1 MGYGGLDIEA
11 ISGILGSISIACWVV
26 VFSPQII
33 ENYSKKSADGL
44 SIEFIIIW
52 LGMLELCSARSLIN
66 TDESDFID
74 HSGRLFQHGRRR
86 SAGHHAY
93 YGKLLYIRIG
103 SPLLT
108 KIFKIILAIYYTLA
122 DIVLLL
128 QCFYYRGFTFRDP
141 KPDAGKSNHVE
152 NGNAS
157 ERTPLVADGSA
168 RGELQRALSSSNT
181 NGATSKADRTRSESS
196 YRDRF
201 NSLNGTMLSPA
212 TPMHPEETTTSDPT
226 KPSKPRTWAQAIL
239 FNSTA
244 ILLVIIA
251 GIAGYY
257 LSPSPKPHNHHD
269 KHTDADDQASTLH
282 FSLWGQIFGYICAVL
297 YLGSRIPQI
306 LLNRRRQSTEGL
318 NALFFLFACLGNL
331 TFVLS
336 IFAFEPICSKRSHGH
351 WRERNHCKPGEHEAI
366 YARYILV
373 NLSWLIGSAGTLV
386 LDFAVFAQFFMYRNN
401 VASLD
406 DTTPV
411 DAIPRTIDGEGR
423 GREPNER

>member
-1 MGYGGLDIEA
+1 
-11 ISGILGSISIACWVV
+11 
-26 VFSPQII
+26 
-33 ENYSKKSADGL
+33 
-44 SIEFIIIW
+44 
-52 LGMLELCSARSLIN
+52 
-66 TDESDFID
+66 
-74 HSGRLFQHGRRR
+74 
-86 SAGHHAY
+86 
-93 YGKLLYIRIG
+93 
-103 SPLLT
+103 
-108 KIFKIILAIYYTLA
+108 
-122 DIVLLL
+122 
-128 QCFYYRGFTFRDP
+128 
-141 KPDAGKSNHVE
+141 
-152 NGNAS
+152 
-157 ERTPLVADGSA
+157 
-168 RGELQRALSSSNT
+168 
-181 NGATSKADRTRSESS
+181 
-196 YRDRF
+196 
-201 NSLNGTMLSPA
+201 MLSPA
-212 TPMHPEETTTSDPT
+212 TPMHPEETTSSEDPT
-226 KPSKPRTWAQAIL
+226 KPSKRRTWAQAIL

-257 LSPSPKPHNHHD
+257 LSPSPKPHNHDNSHD
-269 KHTDADDQASTLH
+269 KYTDADDQASTLH

-401 VASLD
+401 VASQAD
-406 DTTPV
+406 GSADVTTPV
-411 DAIPRTIDGEGR
+411 DAIPRTVNGEGR
-423 GREPNER
+423 GRGPNER

>member
-1 MGYGGLDIEA
+1 MFPH
-11 ISGILGSISIACWVV
+11 ISY
-26 VFSPQII
+26 QKD
-33 ENYSKKSADGL
+33 Y
-44 SIEFIIIW
+44 
-52 LGMLELCSARSLIN
+52 
-66 TDESDFID
+66 TDPT
-74 HSGRLFQHGRRR
+74 LQ
-86 SAGHHAY
+86 
-93 YGKLLYIRIG
+93 
-103 SPLLT
+103 
-108 KIFKIILAIYYTLA
+108 IILAIYYTLA

-141 KPDAGKSNHVE
+141 KPDATKTNHVE

-181 NGATSKADRTRSESS
+181 NGVAAKADRTRSQSS

-201 NSLNGTMLSPA
+201 NSLNSNMLSPA
-212 TPMHPEETTTSDPT
+212 QPMHPENTTTSSSDPT
-226 KPSKPRTWAQAIL
+226 KPSKPRTWPQAIL

-257 LSPSPKPHNHHD
+257 LSPSPQPHNHHDD

-282 FSLWGQIFGYICAVL
+282 FNTWGQIFGYICAVL

-331 TFVLS
+331 S
-336 IFAFEPICSKRSHGH
+336 
-351 WRERNHCKPGEHEAI
+351 
-366 YARYILV
+366 
-373 NLSWLIGSAGTLV
+373 LIH
-386 LDFAVFAQFFMYRNN
+386 
-401 VASLD
+401 
-406 DTTPV
+406 
-411 DAIPRTIDGEGR
+411 I
-423 GREPNER
+423 